1 MQAFNAVVAKNNT
14 NVFKPDQ
21 TFTLIQRLAHNVVK
35 AGLRKISISYSRI
48 KLSDISVKLRLPP
61 GPTTEYIC
69 AKAIR
74 DGVIDATIDHETG
87 CLLSNDAIDV
97 YATAEPQKA
106 FHARIGF
113 CLDVHNDA
121 VKAMRYPPDAYKK
134 ETTKTKNTDEPDQD
148 EKTIEELIKE
158 MEEDED

>member
-1 MQAFNAVVAKNNT
+1 MCPPSAWLTVCLPFAALC
-14 NVFKPDQ
+14 P
-21 TFTLIQRLAHNVVK
+21 
-35 AGLRKISISYSRI
+35 LRR
-48 KLSDISVKLRLPP
+48 
-61 GPTTEYIC
+61 YIV